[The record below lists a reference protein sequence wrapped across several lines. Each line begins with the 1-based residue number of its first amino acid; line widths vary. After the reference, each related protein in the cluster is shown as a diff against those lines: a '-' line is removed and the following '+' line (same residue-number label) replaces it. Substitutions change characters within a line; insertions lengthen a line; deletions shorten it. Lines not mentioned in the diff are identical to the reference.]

1 MNHIFCLNYY
11 LAIEIQLFWVEHL
24 LKSELVSF
32 IAVPDRWSLAK
43 LIQFEILVVLIVIFM
58 SMKGMIRYQLIW
70 MFPKVADEKFTS
82 TALVMHNVFFSYHE
96 ERSRCPR

>member
-11 LAIEIQLFWVEHL
+11 LATEIQLFWVEHL

-32 IAVPDRWSLAK
+32 IAK